1 MRIHK
6 RVAWIMA
13 PLLAAAAGLAA
24 CGTSG
29 NNSGSGGGTPNNSGI
44 VSIGIGEP
52 QHLVPQNATD
62 TNSNQ
67 VLVSLFDPL
76 VRYDAQNK
84 PIEFAAQSITTTDS
98 KVWDI
103 KLNPAYK
110 FSNGDPVTSQDYINA
125 WNFAAYA
132 PNGQGTNYYFAHIDG
147 YSDLN
152 PVDTKITPTGKTMK
166 GLKVISPT
174 EFQVTLATP
183 YADFKTSLG
192 YTAFLPLPK
201 EAFTSSGTI
210 QPNFENHLIG
220 DGAFKMTAAGW
231 QHNKGIDVVRSDTYG
246 GTAVPKIGG
255 VNFKLYGDLST
266 AYRDVQT
273 NTLDILPNPATADL
287 ASAQTDFGAR
297 YGHSPGSAF
306 QFLAFPTYD
315 KNYSNVNVRKAISM
329 AIDRDAIIRTIFS
342 NTQTSARSFVSPV
355 LPGYRA
361 NVCGTPCDFDPVAAK
376 ALYTSNHGPAQVEIT
391 YNADGGHKE
400 WVEATCNQL
409 EQNLGIS
416 CVPNAVPQFADLLT
430 QVEQK
435 KPGIGMFR
443 LGWVMDYPSMEDY
456 LTPLYS
462 THGSSNYYGYSNP
475 QFDNLVQ
482 QGSEQPTQEKAIALY
497 QQAEDLLA
505 KDLPVI
511 PLRFGQNNWVYS
523 TYMSNVHMDLFS
535 NVVLYQLT
543 TTRK

>member
-1 MRIHK
+1 MRIRKH
-6 RVAWIMA
+6 VAWAVA
-13 PLLAAAAGLAA
+13 PLVAILGLAA
-24 CGTSG
+24 CGTSSS
-29 NNSGSGGGTPNNSGI
+29 NSGGSGGSPNPNGI

-52 QHLVPQNATD
+52 QHLLPSNATD

-76 VRYDAQNK
+76 VRYDANNK
-84 PIEFAAQSITTTDS
+84 PVEFAAQSITTTDS

-103 KLNPAYK
+103 KLNPGYK

-125 WNFAAYA
+125 WNYAAYA
-132 PNGQGTNYYFAHIDG
+132 PNGQGTNYYFAHIGG
-147 YSDLN
+147 YSNLN
-152 PVDTKITPTGKTMK
+152 PADPKTTPVARTMN

-192 YTAFLPLPK
+192 YTAFLPLPT
-201 EAFTSSGTI
+201 EAFTSTGAI
-210 QPNFENHLIG
+210 APGFENHLIG

-231 QHNKGIDVVRSDTYG
+231 QHNKEIDVVRTDTYG
-246 GTAVPKIGG
+246 GSAVPKIGG
-255 VNFKLYGDLST
+255 VNFKSYGDLST

-273 NTLDILPNPATADL
+273 GALDILPNPATADL
-287 ASAQTDFGAR
+287 ANAQTDFGAR
-297 YGHSPGSAF
+297 YQHSPASAF

-315 KNYSNVNVRKAISM
+315 KKYSNVNVRKAISM

-361 NVCGTPCDFDPVAAK
+361 NVCGTPCNYDPTAAK
-376 ALYTSNHGPAQVEIT
+376 ALYTANNGPAQIEIT

-409 EQNLGIS
+409 EQNLGVT
-416 CVPNAVPQFADLLT
+416 CLANPVPQFADLLT
-430 QVEQK
+430 KVQAKQ
-435 KPGIGMFR
+435 PGIGMFR

-475 QFDNLVQ
+475 KFDNLVQ
-482 QGSEQPTQEKAIALY
+482 EGSEQPTQDGAIKLY
-497 QQAEDLLA
+497 QQAEDILA
-505 KDLPVI
+505 QDLPVI
-511 PLRFGQNNWVYS
+511 PLRFGQNNFVFS
-523 TYMSNVHMDLFS
+523 TFVNNVHMDLFS
-535 NVVLYQLT
+535 NVVLSDLT
-543 TTRK
+543 TTRS

>member
-1 MRIHK
+1 MRIRK
-6 RVAWIMA
+6 RVALMMV
-13 PLLAAAAGLAA
+13 PLVAVVGLAA
-24 CGTSG
+24 CGSSG
-29 NNSGSGGGTPNNSGI
+29 GGSGGSGGTPNPSGI

-52 QHLVPQNATD
+52 QHLLPSNSTD
-62 TNSNQ
+62 TNGNQ
-67 VLVSLFDPL
+67 VLVALFDPL

-84 PIEFAAQSITTTDS
+84 PVEFAANSITTTNS

-125 WNFAAYA
+125 WNYAAYA
-132 PNGQGTNYYFAHIDG
+132 PNGQGTNYYFAHIEG
-147 YSDLN
+147 YDTLN
-152 PVDTKITPTGKTMK
+152 PANTKSTPVAKTMN

-201 EAFTSSGTI
+201 QAFTSSGTI
-210 QPNFENHLIG
+210 VPGFEDHLIG

-231 QHNKGIDVVRSDTYG
+231 QHNKEIDVVRTSTYG

-255 VNFKLYGDLST
+255 VDFRSYGDLST

-273 NTLDILPNPATADL
+273 GALDILPNPATADL
-287 ASAQTDFGAR
+287 ANAQADFGDR
-297 YGHSPGSAF
+297 YKHSPSSAF

-342 NTQTSARSFVSPV
+342 NTQVSARSFVSPV

-361 NVCGTPCDFDPVAAK
+361 NVCGTPCTYDPVAAK
-376 ALYTSNHGPAQVEIT
+376 ALYTANGGPASLTIT

-409 EQNLGIS
+409 EQNLGVNCIS
-416 CVPNAVPQFADLLT
+416 NPVPQFADLLT

-475 QFDNLVQ
+475 QFDQLVQ
-482 QGSEQPTQEKAIALY
+482 TGSQQPTQDAAIKFY
-497 QQAEDLLA
+497 QQAENILA
-505 KDLPVI
+505 QDLPVI
-511 PLRFGQNNWVYS
+511 PLRFGQNNFVFS
-523 TYMSNVHMDLFS
+523 TFMSNVNMDLFS
-535 NVVLYQLT
+535 NVVLYNLT

>member
-1 MRIHK
+1 MRIRKH
-6 RVAWIMA
+6 VAWVMA
-13 PLLAAAAGLAA
+13 PLLAAVGLAA
-24 CGTSG
+24 CSSG
-29 NNSGSGGGTPNNSGI
+29 NNSSGSGGTTNPNGI

-52 QHLVPQNATD
+52 QHLLPSNATD

-67 VLVSLFDPL
+67 VLVALFDPL

-125 WNFAAYA
+125 WNYAAYA

-147 YSDLN
+147 YTDLN
-152 PVDTKITPTGKTMK
+152 PSNPKVTPTGKTMK
-166 GLKVISPT
+166 GLKVISPN
-174 EFQVTLATP
+174 EFQVTLSAP

-192 YTAFLPLPK
+192 YTAFLPLPTQ
-201 EAFTSSGTI
+201 AFSSPGVI
-210 QPNFENHLIG
+210 SPNFENHLIG
-220 DGAFKMTAAGW
+220 DGAFKMTPAGW
-231 QHNKGIDVVRSDTYG
+231 QQNKEIDVVRSTTYG

-255 VNFKLYGDLST
+255 VDFKIYGDLST

-273 NTLDILPNPATADL
+273 DTLDILPNPATADL
-287 ASAQTDFGAR
+287 ANAATDFGVR
-297 YGHSPGSAF
+297 YKHSPASAF

-315 KNYSNVNVRKAISM
+315 PKYSNVNVRKAISM

-361 NVCGTPCDFDPVAAK
+361 NVCGTPCDYNPVAAK
-376 ALYTSNHGPAQVEIT
+376 ALYTANNGPAQLTIT

-409 EQNLGIS
+409 EQNLGVS
-416 CVPNAVPQFADLLT
+416 CLANPVPQFADLLT
-430 QVEQK
+430 KVQNK
-435 KPGIGMFR
+435 SPGVGMFR

-475 QFDNLVQ
+475 KFDQLVQ
-482 QGSEQPTQEKAIALY
+482 EGSQQATQEAAIQRY
-497 QQAEDLLA
+497 QQAEDILA
-505 KDLPVI
+505 QDMPVI
-511 PLRFGQNNWVYS
+511 PLRFGQNNFVFS
-523 TYMSNVHMDLFS
+523 TFVHNVNMDLFS